1 MSFDLAL
8 SPADGVPDRPALPAE
23 LTSSGVV
30 AIVRARSTTHVP
42 AAVEAIVAAGITCV
56 ELTLTMPDAL
66 TSLASLV
73 SRTGS
78 AACIGAGTV
87 LSAEQARACLDAG
100 AKFLVAPSAVPDV
113 VATAVAAGVPC
124 LPGALTP
131 SEIVSAWRSGAAA
144 VKLFPAS
151 VGGVRYLRDVRAP
164 LPGIALVPTGG
175 VAIGDVAD
183 YLSAGAIAVGLGSP
197 LFADVF
203 DTGDIAALTARTRQ
217 VVDAVRR
224 AREGRPV

>member
-1 MSFDLAL
+1 MSSDVERP
-8 SPADGVPDRPALPAE
+8 PADAAPDRPALPAE

-30 AIVRARSTTHVP
+30 AIVRARSTGHVV
-42 AAVEAIVAAGITCV
+42 AAVEAVVAAGITCV
-56 ELTLTMPDAL
+56 ELTLTMPEAL

-87 LSAEQARACLDAG
+87 LTAPQAWACLDAG
-100 AKFLVAPSAVPDV
+100 AKFLVAPSVVPDV
-113 VATAVAAGVPC
+113 VAAAVAARVPC

-151 VGGVRYLRDVRAP
+151 VGGARYLRDVRAP
-164 LPGIALVPTGG
+164 LPDVALVPTGG
-175 VAIGDVAD
+175 VAIGDIAD
-183 YLSAGAIAVGLGSP
+183 YLSAGAVAVGLGNP

-203 DTGDIAALTARTRQ
+203 DTGDIDALTTRARQ
-217 VVDAVRR
+217 VVAAVRL